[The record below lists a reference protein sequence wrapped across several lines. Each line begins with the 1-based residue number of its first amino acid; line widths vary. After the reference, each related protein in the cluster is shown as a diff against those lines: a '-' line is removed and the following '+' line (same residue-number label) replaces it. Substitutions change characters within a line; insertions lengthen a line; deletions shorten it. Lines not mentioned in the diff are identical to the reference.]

1 MKYNEWRDELK
12 NNLLSCNESERQRV
26 LDYYAE
32 AYADRREA
40 GFSEREIIEEFGA
53 PYDAAHRILT
63 ETAKAEIEEE
73 QTAPAPAPAPVVT
86 PPPHTEQPNAAP
98 VAPAF
103 IPHPAP
109 AAVKTKKSHT
119 GLIIGLVCGF
129 VALVILILAIVLP
142 ALAVNGLLNTDIEFT
157 MENYT
162 ATEENTSLRVDFGA
176 GSLKTE
182 YYDGETIS
190 IDYPAS
196 KSFTQKITERNGKL
210 TFKQSTKWYVWTIG
224 TLDIPATVIHL
235 PRDIVYNLDF
245 DLGAG
250 SIDIASGTYGTVMID
265 VGAGKLDFNDC
276 ECTSF
281 KADVS
286 AGKLT
291 ANNLKCSNFNAI
303 VSAGKFESNNLV
315 CDTLKSDVS
324 AGKFEA
330 SSVQCPDI
338 KTTVSAGS
346 AQISIKGIKSEY
358 TIRSSVSAG
367 SCNLSNQTG
376 TTDKLLVADCS
387 AGSITVTFDN

>member
-12 NNLLSCNESERQRV
+12 NNLLSVGESERQRV

-53 PYDAAHRILT
+53 PYDAAQRILADAVKT
-63 ETAKAEIEEE
+63 DEVQHEAPPPAP
-73 QTAPAPAPAPVVT
+73 PAPAPAPT
-86 PPPHTEQPNAAP
+86 PTPAIIRQP
-98 VAPAF
+98 VAATPAGQTK
-103 IPHPAP
+103 
-109 AAVKTKKSHT
+109 AAKKSKT
-119 GLIIGLVCGF
+119 SLTVGLICGF
-129 VALVILILAIVLP
+129 VALIILILAVVLP
-142 ALAVNGLLNTDIEFT
+142 ILAVNNCITQPDFE
-157 MENYT
+157 MVRYN
-162 ATEENTSLRVDFGA
+162 ATEENTSLKVDFGV

-182 YYDGETIS
+182 YYDGEKIS
-190 IDYPAS
+190 IDYPTA
-196 KSFTQKITERNGKL
+196 KNFTHKITEKNGKL
-210 TFKQSTKWYVWTIG
+210 TFKSSTKWYVWTVGKI
-224 TLDIPATVIHL
+224 DIPATVIRL
-235 PRDIVYNLDF
+235 PRNIVYDLDL

-250 SIDIASGTYGTVMID
+250 SIDIASGTYGTVKID

-281 KADVS
+281 RADVS
-286 AGKLT
+286 AGLLT
-291 ANNLKCSNFNAI
+291 ANNLKCNNFDAD
-303 VSAGKFESNNLV
+303 VSAGKFESSNLV
-315 CDTLKSDVS
+315 CNTLISDVS

-346 AQISIKGIKSEY
+346 AQISVKGIKSEY

-376 TTDKLLVADCS
+376 TTNKILVAECS